1 MRVEGCRKRE
11 MERQNKRWRVQSRRE
26 KIERHGEWK
35 EQGRRVGGREE
46 MTLELGV
53 CELTEFDL
61 SVHPEED
68 VVTFDVTMNHLV
80 SMEEL

>member
-1 MRVEGCRKRE
+1 MGVIEGRRRE

-35 EQGRRVGGREE
+35 EQGRVGEREGT
-46 MTLELGV
+46 TLELGV
-53 CELTEFDL
+53 YELTEFDL